1 MSSKE
6 NKSREEVLAAR
17 EAKKLAKQKPKNREP
32 GSLTLEEV
40 KAIVKERKKS
50 ISEISKDDK
59 PVKERKKSHSEQEQK
74 SKDEV
79 DKSSTAALKIKPT
92 ETVAPK
98 VGQPEKDREQVQAE
112 RAAKKVAKQAQKKG
126 KAAGDSAPTSA
137 PKVDM
142 NMTVKDVVE
151 ALRDIKEVA
160 NEVKEITAE
169 VKALDLNR
177 MKDSDGKQV
186 FTTFYCLLYLHIKNK
201 FWLKILFF
209 TLLEVQK
216 TINSNRKLVKMS
228 SNMASLLLS
237 MEEFQCPPFT
247 IIRSAS

>member
-79 DKSSTAALKIKPT
+79 DKSIKPT

-216 TINSNRKLVKMS
+216 TINSNRS
-228 SNMASLLLS
+228 W
-237 MEEFQCPPFT
+237 
-247 IIRSAS
+247 